1 MFVSPT
7 LIHPLVFFLASFCSS
22 SFLPTFYMR
31 FRSPEYRFE
40 IERSRGLM
48 KSFFSMVKIAA
59 LFSLALSSFAFAEG
73 GVSYTLHKSANPTA
87 DEQDAYKRITAVMDS
102 AVKLYNTYSNLSKF
116 INVYYSPGVPTAEAS
131 SNGDLRFGENRSYMV
146 VPTAMHEMGHTMG
159 IGTTQEYWDAC
170 QDGVFRNDKVQ
181 AKLREL
187 SGKPSDELHC
197 DRQHIWPYGLNQ
209 ASEVKSEKD
218 LIIHVQLVDFIHQQL
233 FKEAFYKQGR
243 IKSLAN
249 SKCMG
254 ITSDNALELMD
265 CSKEETFVKIFSV
278 GDNPVTYYIKLGSRV
293 VDIPNE
299 STAAGVKAST
309 YGYNGGGHQRY
320 VFEGANVNTP
330 NALYLKNAK
339 SGHYLQAVDNSVVQN
354 PKKNSDDF
362 IWQIEEEA
370 SVPDTSKT
378 PDTTKTKDSTKTTD
392 STKVA
397 DTTKTPDTSK
407 VADSTKPADTAKV
420 ADSSKTGDSSKTS
433 IARIREMKI
442 DLAPARIYD
451 LKGRSVGKQSLGR
464 NRETHRILY
473 RK

>member
-1 MFVSPT
+1 M
-7 LIHPLVFFLASFCSS
+7 SFR
-22 SFLPTFYMR
+22 SFLVA
-31 FRSPEYRFE
+31 
-40 IERSRGLM
+40 G
-48 KSFFSMVKIAA
+48 IAVA
-59 LFSLALSSFAFAEG
+59 VLSTVSFAEG

-87 DEQDAYKRITAVMDS
+87 DEQDANKRITAVMDS

-170 QDGVFRNDKVQ
+170 KDGVFRNDKVQ

-265 CSKEETFVKIFSV
+265 CSKKETFVKIFSV

-370 SVPDTSKT
+370 SAPDTSKT
-378 PDTTKTKDSTKTTD
+378 PDTTKTKDSTKTAD

-407 VADSTKPADTAKV
+407 VADTTKPADTSKV

-433 IARIREMKI
+433 IARIREPKVE
-442 DLAPARIYD
+442 LAPARAFD
-451 LKGRSVGKQSLGR
+451 LKGRSIGRQPLGR
-464 NRETHRILY
+464 SRASHTVIF